1 MQKRKRSLQSA
12 LIILTIILSA
22 SILTPVMAQG
32 LAPPTQNPPPPQ
44 DQFDGTFVSWTS
56 QQNTTQDMW
65 SWTNQAWEFGPYPN
79 FAIFLQ
85 NGTEVTDFNFIP
97 LGEPFTVVINIQ
109 KSIFVGNT
117 TLGRAGLQWNTEL
130 RTQNGTISGNANC
143 RMVYINKMET
153 KFWNESNAWH
163 VESFVHNQSEKMPI
177 GQPPIPE
184 MQQNSFYE
192 FDDELSRV
200 IESSE
205 LWRIEIVGSF
215 NTTSTPMGPYW
226 VNLEVTD
233 QTDSWID
240 FGYRAWQGNKSP
252 NRMVAVGKPGFIYG
266 GFQNAWSLEKLDM
279 ENNPVLSVSKGAKWK
294 MRFNVTSSEL
304 ENVTVGLD
312 LARNVKKFVN
322 VTGWYQQIVT
332 QQGGWMYNETSGTYY
347 WNSTVPVTRTEQ
359 VFGPHLEERWIN
371 VQHNLQ
377 INVTRQYWDPET
389 NEPRLVT
396 EQQWVQERLFLVYD
410 HATHSFDVKQG
421 YSYWAY
427 DENLLRD
434 REFQVLY
441 PVNAS
446 DPSTQFYNLS
456 LTDSNW
462 YQNGPNQYVIE
473 FVGSFS
479 NTTYSDRD
487 EYWFQISVYGGN
499 NPIWTNWENMN
510 PSDFQIAV
518 DKPVA
523 LSTMLDSQGR
533 PLKGSMF
540 QTDQDESFIVQSK
553 VYGTSKLYQDLDG
566 VGVAFRSSFG
576 TWSANESY
584 NSEIEIRLVKDL
596 TTGALSSTTY
606 NRTSINRFVYGPHK
620 GWAYVNVTDWHTEYN
635 MTTGTWEWVNSP
647 HLLWNETTLTDWHW
661 EYYRL
666 NQTEYTRNPNSP
678 NIWIDTTTTWVNDRA
693 PAF

>member
-1 MQKRKRSLQSA
+1 
-12 LIILTIILSA
+12 
-22 SILTPVMAQG
+22 
-32 LAPPTQNPPPPQ
+32 
-44 DQFDGTFVSWTS
+44 
-56 QQNTTQDMW
+56 
-65 SWTNQAWEFGPYPN
+65 
-79 FAIFLQ
+79 
-85 NGTEVTDFNFIP
+85 
-97 LGEPFTVVINIQ
+97 
-109 KSIFVGNT
+109 
-117 TLGRAGLQWNTEL
+117 
-130 RTQNGTISGNANC
+130 
-143 RMVYINKMET
+143 
-153 KFWNESNAWH
+153 
-163 VESFVHNQSEKMPI
+163 
-177 GQPPIPE
+177 
-184 MQQNSFYE
+184 
-192 FDDELSRV
+192 
-200 IESSE
+200 
-205 LWRIEIVGSF
+205 
-215 NTTSTPMGPYW
+215 
-226 VNLEVTD
+226 
-233 QTDSWID
+233 
-240 FGYRAWQGNKSP
+240 
-252 NRMVAVGKPGFIYG
+252 
-266 GFQNAWSLEKLDM
+266 
-279 ENNPVLSVSKGAKWK
+279 
-294 MRFNVTSSEL
+294 
-304 ENVTVGLD
+304 
-312 LARNVKKFVN
+312 
-322 VTGWYQQIVT
+322 
-332 QQGGWMYNETSGTYY
+332 MYNEHSGTYY

-371 VQHNLQ
+371 VQHDHQ
-377 INVTRQYWDPET
+377 VNVTRQYWDPET
-389 NEPRLVT
+389 NEPKLVT
-396 EQQWVQERLFLVYD
+396 EQQWVQDRLFLVYD

-553 VYGTSKLYQDLDG
+553 VYGTSKLYQALDG

-576 TWSANESY
+576 TWAANESC

-666 NQTEYTRNPNSP
+666 NQTEYARNPNSP
-678 NIWIDTTTTWVNDRA
+678 NIWIDTTTTWVNDRD
-693 PAF
+693 PAFRMPSSYAYLNSANVDLKDGVIIVNLNVTFASTAPEGNYWWDMIFQNMTYGADWSQGWG